1 MGITK
6 INKQKKSLDFFKN
19 FQRTLLIRNMSSR
32 WYPLYNRGNPQLR
45 IFLPN
50 FWMKLV
56 KNKDIKLPPNVVT
69 FQVSSEMTRVDVK
82 NYLERIYKVP
92 VLNVKTINTIG
103 RTFVSPYQKNEPG
116 TEGELFK
123 DKDIKLAIVT
133 MPVSQEFEFP
143 NVTEGEEEKVQKTS
157 WYCRRQKTWFTD
169 IFWSM
174 ILSNK
179 KFIK

>member
-103 RTFVSPYQKNEPG
+103 RTFVSPYQKKRTWN
-116 TEGELFK
+116 
-123 DKDIKLAIVT
+123 
-133 MPVSQEFEFP
+133 
-143 NVTEGEEEKVQKTS
+143 
-157 WYCRRQKTWFTD
+157 RRRTFQRQRHQISNSNNAGFTR
-169 IFWSM
+169 I
-174 ILSNK
+174 
-179 KFIK
+179 

>member
-1 MGITK
+1 
-6 INKQKKSLDFFKN
+6 
-19 FQRTLLIRNMSSR
+19 
-32 WYPLYNRGNPQLR
+32 
-45 IFLPN
+45 
-50 FWMKLV
+50 MKLV

-133 MPVSQEFEFP
+133 MV
-143 NVTEGEEEKVQKTS
+143 
-157 WYCRRQKTWFTD
+157 
-169 IFWSM
+169 
-174 ILSNK
+174 NK
-179 KFIK
+179 PLKYGKWM